1 MLGSFIG
8 TYINQTTYH
17 FISKD
22 KKSRTPSIEEFSQY
36 YNLPEEHKTLKSGY
50 WHKNPYQYYVLGES
64 GLTINGVD
72 FGTIAGEPTIAT
84 SFETLNPTGV
94 DFASA
99 VGDFTLL
106 LTTSESLIPTGVDFE
121 TTVGTPSIGRGLLA
135 DGVDFATEVGTVFVT
150 TIVES
155 KCRLGHDL
163 TPFFLNE
170 QKSTNPRSIVKQF
183 TFNNSIFTDRV
194 VSFPVIN
201 QTYKDVVAEGYNIVL
216 ENASKLMNEIIE
228 DRTKFRQ
235 EGEINYG
242 YQFNPSHIDFACIGK
257 GKLINADY
265 IDGQTT
271 LNFKNQMDRLSEIN
285 ISTDTTSQQGATF
298 VGSTWNP
305 ADLTFDILTS
315 NSYGAKLDNT
325 TSTANTD
332 INYTSWL
339 NWKNSLGSESIVS
352 NAFFPFETNYVSALQ
367 NIAEITDSAIYV
379 EADNKIFFIRN
390 ITGVESFSATVTNS
404 DIIDIQAKGDANDMC
419 NQFTVPISF
428 TVTSNSVTGFRQ
440 TISFENTASVN
451 SFGRI
456 AKQPTNNLI
465 WYVDSG
471 SALNLAQRIV
481 GRRRQPELA
490 LTITTPIKFLQQ
502 QLGDLIYV
510 THDALNLN
518 EEPYTLIGK
527 QIDIDSQTITMELS
541 VGHGLAVGNFTIF
554 ELDDTELGV
563 LDSDAGKLA

>member
-183 TFNNSIFTDRV
+183 SFNNSMLLI
-194 VSFPVIN
+194 
-201 QTYKDVVAEGYNIVL
+201 
-216 ENASKLMNEIIE
+216 
-228 DRTKFRQ
+228 
-235 EGEINYG
+235 
-242 YQFNPSHIDFACIGK
+242 
-257 GKLINADY
+257 KLIKMLLPKV
-265 IDGQTT
+265 IT
-271 LNFKNQMDRLSEIN
+271 L
-285 ISTDTTSQQGATF
+285 
-298 VGSTWNP
+298 
-305 ADLTFDILTS
+305 
-315 NSYGAKLDNT
+315 
-325 TSTANTD
+325 
-332 INYTSWL
+332 
-339 NWKNSLGSESIVS
+339 SLKM
-352 NAFFPFETNYVSALQ
+352 L
-367 NIAEITDSAIYV
+367 
-379 EADNKIFFIRN
+379 
-390 ITGVESFSATVTNS
+390 
-404 DIIDIQAKGDANDMC
+404 
-419 NQFTVPISF
+419 
-428 TVTSNSVTGFRQ
+428 
-440 TISFENTASVN
+440 VN
-451 SFGRI
+451 
-456 AKQPTNNLI
+456 
-465 WYVDSG
+465 
-471 SALNLAQRIV
+471 
-481 GRRRQPELA
+481 
-490 LTITTPIKFLQQ
+490 
-502 QLGDLIYV
+502 
-510 THDALNLN
+510 
-518 EEPYTLIGK
+518 
-527 QIDIDSQTITMELS
+527 
-541 VGHGLAVGNFTIF
+541 
-554 ELDDTELGV
+554 
-563 LDSDAGKLA
+563 